1 MNRLTLLLSLAGT
14 IAVTAPLAAQGR
26 GRGEPEGVP
35 RSHMPPPGMCRIWI
49 DGVPPN
55 QQPAPTDCATAVR
68 NRPPNGRVI
77 FGDDVRR
84 KKFRGRPGAL
94 ETGTSFFGGTAGTA
108 GTAGGIGQGI
118 RVQGVQGVHGFA
130 RGGAERPAA
139 VPSAS
144 VPAPAAMPEMMA
156 GVLATRGDRAPDV
169 ARWLGDQ
176 PVTARLSGR
185 TRDGLPARVT
195 WLDGA
200 NQVVQIWTD
209 HTGDGRA
216 DRVEFFRGGKRVKV
230 IGQ

>member
-49 DGVPPN
+49 EGVPPN

-77 FGDDVRR
+77 FGEDVRR
-84 KKFRGRPGAL
+84 KKFRGRPEAV
-94 ETGTSFFGGTAGTA
+94 ETGTSFFGGAAGAA
-108 GTAGGIGQGI
+108 GAIGKGL
-118 RVQGVQGVHGFA
+118 RVQGFT
-130 RGGAERPAA
+130 RGGPEGAAA
-139 VPSAS
+139 VPTAS
-144 VPAPAAMPEMMA
+144 VPASASMPEMTA
-156 GVLATRGDRAPDV
+156 GVLTTRGDRAPDV

-200 NQVVQIWTD
+200 GQVVQIWTD

-216 DRVEFFRGGKRVKV
+216 DRVEFFRGGKRVRV

>member
-26 GRGEPEGVP
+26 GQGGPAGVP

-49 DGVPPN
+49 EGVPPN

-94 ETGTSFFGGTAGTA
+94 ETGTSFFGGSAGSA
-108 GTAGGIGQGI
+108 GAAGGIGRGLQ
-118 RVQGVQGVHGFA
+118 VQSFS
-130 RGGAERPAA
+130 RGDVEQPAA
-139 VPSAS
+139 VP
-144 VPAPAAMPEMMA
+144 APQSMPEMAA
-156 GVLATRGDRAPDV
+156 GVGASRGGRAPDV

-185 TRDGLPARVT
+185 TRDGLPQRVT

-200 NQVVQIWTD
+200 TQQIVQIWID
-209 HTGDGRA
+209 HGGDGRA
-216 DRVEFFRGGKRVKV
+216 DRVEFFRGGKLVKV

>member
-49 DGVPPN
+49 EGVPAS
-55 QQPAPTDCATAVR
+55 QQPAPTDCASAVR

-94 ETGTSFFGGTAGTA
+94 ETGTSFFGGSA
-108 GTAGGIGQGI
+108 GTAGGIGRGLQ
-118 RVQGVQGVHGFA
+118 VQTFT
-130 RGGAERPAA
+130 RGDAAGSAA
-139 VPSAS
+139 VP
-144 VPAPAAMPEMMA
+144 APESMPEMRA
-156 GVLATRGDRAPDV
+156 GVLAARGDRAPDV

-176 PVTARLSGR
+176 AVTALLSGR
-185 TRDGLPARVT
+185 TRDGLPMRVT

-200 NQVVQIWTD
+200 SHQVVQIWTD

-216 DRVEFFRGGKRVKV
+216 DRVEFFRGGTRVKV

>member
-1 MNRLTLLLSLAGT
+1 MNRLTLLLSLAG
-14 IAVTAPLAAQGR
+14 ILAVTAPLAAQGR

-49 DGVPPN
+49 EGVPPN

-94 ETGTSFFGGTAGTA
+94 ETGTSLFGGSAGA
-108 GTAGGIGQGI
+108 AGGIGQGL
-118 RVQGVQGVHGFA
+118 RVQGFT
-130 RGGAERPAA
+130 RGDVNSPAA

-144 VPAPAAMPEMMA
+144 VPAPASMPEMMA

-176 PVTARLSGR
+176 RVTARLSGR
-185 TRDGLPARVT
+185 TRAGLPARVT

-200 NQVVQIWTD
+200 SQAVQIWTD
-209 HTGDGRA
+209 LTGDGRA
-216 DRVEFFRGGKRVKV
+216 DRVEFFRAGKRVKV